1 LRFSL
6 KHISLNDYSAI
17 SLGLILAMFTLNQKF
32 VPLTIALWVIMGLIA
47 AIRNRNHFKFSRS
60 NALLLALFV
69 LLFVGVI
76 WSENKKVAWFDL
88 EVKMSMMLVPLAL
101 MYFSYGKRQLK
112 LILYGFLYGAVVS
125 CILLLLIAA
134 MDFEIKGSFKSM
146 FYTELSGK
154 LHPAYLAYYLNI
166 AMIILVLDYAYG
178 RISLFKK
185 ERTYFL
191 LMGFFSLF
199 SFMLLSKNGVLTT
212 FLLDMGLIVIWL
224 RKGKW
229 ILAVGTV
236 LFAIS
241 TFVVLYAKS
250 EMVRGRLL
258 ELAGGIKNGA
268 TDKWMESTSIRQ
280 AVWMEAVAA
289 YKEKPLLG
297 YGTGDVKDVLL
308 ERAKKAES
316 RQLIKLNLNAHNQ
329 FLQMGIAVGIG
340 GIALLAL
347 SLLIPIWKARENFGY
362 AALFSL
368 ITILFFMTE
377 SVLETQAGVVGF
389 VFFYCL
395 LNSLNKILKSDNET
409 IDPDPILST

>member
-1 LRFSL
+1 
-6 KHISLNDYSAI
+6 
-17 SLGLILAMFTLNQKF
+17 M
-32 VPLTIALWVIMGLIA
+32 PLTIALWVIMGLIA
-47 AIRNRNHFKFSRS
+47 AIRNRNHFQFSRN

-229 ILAVGTV
+229 ILVVGTV

-308 ERAKKAES
+308 ERAKEAES

-340 GIALLAL
+340 GIVLLAL

-409 IDPDPILST
+409 IDPEPILST